1 MRAIVLAAAAVSLIG
16 LGCVED
22 EAPPAWPDEP
32 EEALSDLSIHAD
44 RGGVI
49 EARVG
54 ARDIVGP
61 EVNVARYHEPEGGAM
76 RGKAFGLPVNL
87 AIDAGRVTG
96 LVGGQPVDVTVTR
109 EGRALRVDGIVRGSP
124 SSFRIDPLAAK
135 GRLGSCSYELARDRD
150 VYTGRRACG
159 GGSAWVRLRVPDTL
173 ACWQDAERAA
183 AFAVVLGG

>member
-1 MRAIVLAAAAVSLIG
+1 MRAIVLAAAFSLIG

-22 EAPPAWPDEP
+22 EAPPVWPDEP
-32 EEALSDLSIHAD
+32 EEALGDLSIHAD

-49 EARVG
+49 AARVG

-87 AIDAGRVTG
+87 AIGEGKVTG
-96 LVGGQPVDVTVTR
+96 LVGTQPVDVTVTR
-109 EGRALRVDGIVRGSP
+109 EGRALRVEGIVRGSP
-124 SSFRIDPLAAK
+124 SSFRIDPRSVN
-135 GRLGSCSYELARDRD
+135 GRLGRCSFELARDRD

-159 GGSAWVRLRVPDTL
+159 GASEWVRLRVPDTL